1 MQLRP
6 YQRAAVNAV
15 YLHLRRFDTNP
26 VVVIP
31 TAGGKTPTM
40 ATICDDAVNLWQG
53 RVLILAHVKEL
64 LQQASEKLTAVC
76 PNVDFGVFSAGLGK
90 RQTEGDVIIAGIQ
103 SVHESADVLG
113 YFDLVM
119 IDECHLVPKE
129 GDGMYRRFLN
139 DAKRINPHLRVIGFT
154 ATPYRLDSGPI
165 CDESGPLHEIAY
177 EIGVMDLIRDGYLC
191 RPTAKAAKQKP
202 DTSKLKVR
210 GGEFVAGD
218 TEALMNT
225 EPMVASACD
234 EIIAA
239 TEDRQSCLIFAAGV
253 DHAYSI
259 ASTMRERGHD
269 CSVVTGQTKQDR
281 RDQTLDDFREGR
293 IKYLVNVGVLTTG
306 FDAPAIDC
314 VVLLRP
320 TMSPGLYY
328 QMIGRGFRL
337 HPGKEDCLILD
348 FAGNVVRHGPVDCI
362 APPTPQRDE
371 RPNAKECPSCDS
383 IVAVARRECPTC
395 KHEFPVIA
403 DPRVISHAGRPASAA
418 VLSDDIT
425 DQTHEVQDVMY
436 AVHTK
441 RDAEEGDPQ
450 TMCVEYILGINFK
463 HREYVCFEHTGF
475 ARTKA
480 VWWWRARSNEP
491 VPDTAAEA
499 VSLATRGALAFPE
512 EITIRSI
519 AGEKFDRI
527 IDAKLSDKPDTCFAG
542 MDDDDDEVPF

>member
-31 TAGGKTPTM
+31 TAGGKTPTI

-64 LQQASEKLTAVC
+64 LQQAAEKLTAVC
-76 PNVDFGVFSAGLGK
+76 PSVEFGVFSAGLGK
-90 RQTEGDVIIAGIQ
+90 RQTAGDVIIAGIQ
-103 SVHESADVLG
+103 SVHHRAEELG
-113 YFDLVM
+113 HFDLVLV
-119 IDECHLVPKE
+119 DECHLVPKD
-129 GDGMYRRFLN
+129 GTGMYRRFLD
-139 DAKRINPHLRVIGFT
+139 DAKQINPNLRVIGFT
-154 ATPYRLDSGPI
+154 ATPYRLDSGSI
-165 CDESGPLHEIAY
+165 CDEAGPLHEIAY

-191 RPTAKAAKQKP
+191 RPTAKAAKQKV
-202 DTSKLKVR
+202 DTSSLKIR

-225 EPMVASACD
+225 EPMVESACD

-239 TEDRQSCLIFAAGV
+239 TVGRNSCLIFAAGV
-253 DHAYSI
+253 DHAHAI
-259 ASTMRERGHD
+259 ARSLKQRGQN
-269 CSVVTGQTKQDR
+269 CRVVTGTTRQDD
-281 RDQTLDDFREGR
+281 RDQTLDDFQNQRC
-293 IKYLVNVGVLTTG
+293 KYLVNVGVLTTG

-337 HPGKEDCLILD
+337 HPGKQDCLILD

-362 APPTPQRDE
+362 APPTPQRDD
-371 RPNAKECPSCDS
+371 RSKAKECPNCDS
-383 IVAVARRECPTC
+383 IVAVAKRECPSC
-395 KHEFPVIA
+395 KHEFPVMA
-403 DPRVISHAGRPASAA
+403 DPRIISHAGRPASAA
-418 VLSDDIT
+418 VLSDDVT
-425 DQTHEVQDVMY
+425 DQTHEVQDVFY
-436 AVHTK
+436 SVHTK
-441 RDAEEGDPQ
+441 RDAEEDDPKS
-450 TMCVEYILGINFK
+450 MCVEYVMGINFH

-480 VWWWRARSNEP
+480 VWWWRERSNEP
-491 VPDTAAEA
+491 VPDTAADA
-499 VSLATRGALAFPE
+499 VSLATRGALSFPE

-527 IDAKLSDKPDTCFAG
+527 IDAKLTDKPDTCLAG
-542 MDDDDDEVPF
+542 TDDDDDEVPF